1 MLKTLLMRGLAAL
14 GVLTIAACAT
24 VPQPAVASGPR
35 PALWMVADQ
44 DTTLYIFG
52 TIHLLPRN
60 SSWRTPAFDA
70 AVQRSQALVVET
82 LIDTANPQQLASEMA
97 VLGFSNGLLPI
108 AQRVD
113 PTKRAALEAVIAR
126 TRVPRPVFDRMETWA
141 AAFTLMGVQF
151 QTLGLQPD
159 EGVETVLRQT
169 FMAAGKPVMQL
180 ETNREQLSLFDTLP
194 EHAQRQLL
202 EGALEAPQS
211 VQVQFNEMLQAWL
224 SGDVDAIARSFNRDL
239 QDSPELREAL
249 LTRRNYNWSQWIERR
264 LATPGTLFVAV
275 GAGHLAGDASVQQYL
290 EGRGIRVRRVQ

>member
-14 GVLTIAACAT
+14 AVVTIAACAT
-24 VPQPAVASGPR
+24 VPQPAAASGPR

-44 DTTLYIFG
+44 DTTIYLFG

-60 SSWRTPAFDA
+60 SSWRTPAFDT
-70 AVQRSQALVVET
+70 AVQGSQTLVVET

-97 VLGFSNGLLPI
+97 SLGFSSGLPPI

-113 PTKRAALEAVIAR
+113 PARRAALEAAIAR
-126 TRVPRPVFDRMETWA
+126 TAIPRPMFDRMETWA

-159 EGVETVLRQT
+159 QGVETVLRQM

-194 EHAQRQLL
+194 QRAQRQLL
-202 EGALEAPQS
+202 EGAVEAPQT

-239 QDSPELREAL
+239 QESPELREAL
-249 LTRRNYNWSQWIERR
+249 LTRRNFNWSQWIERR
-264 LATPGTLFVAV
+264 LATPGSVFVAV
-275 GAGHLAGDASVQQYL
+275 GAGHLAGDASVQRYL